1 MRTSLNRFF
10 IRFFF
15 IGMLPFLLMACQ
27 IHLEPEELLMKS
39 LSHHGGLTA
48 MEAQQQLAF
57 SKKTISYDSL
67 GREISEL
74 RQQFFYDF
82 ETGKRGLQWQEGK
95 DSWELSH
102 SKDQYVLL
110 KNGEISLLTE
120 AQNKSYESL
129 LNGGLYV
136 YWQPYK
142 LFKDISKKTYIGIE
156 NLLGSPVHVLEVTY
170 DNSEDVWQYYFDV
183 DSFRLLANR
192 VLHSGRYSLVTNDNT
207 ESVSGF
213 SLPSQRT
220 SYRVDAQNKVL
231 WKQAFYEYHLSNE
244 PYNSK

>member
-1 MRTSLNRFF
+1 M
-10 IRFFF
+10 
-15 IGMLPFLLMACQ
+15 
-27 IHLEPEELLMKS
+27 
-39 LSHHGGLTA
+39 
-48 MEAQQQLAF
+48 
-57 SKKTISYDSL
+57 
-67 GREISEL
+67 
-74 RQQFFYDF
+74 
-82 ETGKRGLQWQEGK
+82 
-95 DSWELSH
+95 
-102 SKDQYVLL
+102 LL
-110 KNGEISLLTE
+110 KNGVISSLNE
-120 AQNKSYESL
+120 AQKKSYESQ

-142 LFKDISKKTYIGIE
+142 LYKDISKKAYMGIE
-156 NLLGSPVHVLEVTY
+156 NLLGTPVHVLEVSY
-170 DNSEDVWQYYFDV
+170 ENSEDVWQYYFDV

-192 VLHSGRYSLVTNDNT
+192 VLHSGRYSLITNDNI